1 MENKGTNIPVEYS
14 SDNKMH
20 EMSEDCWCE
29 PEIEE
34 IYDESGVLI
43 NRLVIHR
50 EVH

>member
-1 MENKGTNIPVEYS
+1 MDYRDINLMTES
-14 SDNKMH
+14 SSEDRMH
-20 EMSEDCWCE
+20 ELSEDCWCE

-34 IYDESGVLI
+34 VFDEDGRLI

>member
-1 MENKGTNIPVEYS
+1 MDYKDVNFVAECS
-14 SDNKMH
+14 SEDKMH
-20 EMSEDCWCE
+20 ELSEGCWCE

-34 IYDESGVLI
+34 VFDDDGKLI